1 MCASW
6 FGKTRKMGKVIL
18 AAALFFAVTTC
29 ELVVTP
35 EEEAELSSEYLLRH
49 AEVVDKYQQE
59 GPCPEVQDEVRILR
73 YFVQLGPDEKKERH
87 VGAKVSPG
95 HVVEHNYSWSEESW
109 LPRRQRIK

>member
-1 MCASW
+1 MCASC
-6 FGKTRKMGKVIL
+6 FGKTWKMGKVIL